1 MKENLRLF
9 VIGLLMGAAEVVPGV
24 SGGTIA
30 FVTGIYER
38 FVNAIQRF
46 NPLLFR
52 KLKVN
57 GLKKTWQE
65 LDVNFLLI
73 LFSGMGIAILLF
85 ARFVTHLLEEQPV
98 FIWSFF
104 FGLVV
109 ASVWLVIQQISRFGW
124 DIAFSLVLGTAF
136 GMTVANLVPVELEP
150 TSVYL
155 FLGGAIAVCAW
166 ILPGLSG
173 SFILLILGLYRHV
186 LEAITNL
193 DIMVLLTLGAG
204 CVLGIV
210 AFAQLLTRLLKY
222 HHNET
227 FGLLTGF
234 MMGSLVKLWP
244 WQYVSSYHLKPDG
257 SQIPLVQDPV
267 SPFAYLDLTGNNP
280 EMVIAMFG
288 LILGCIGVVGLHFLA
303 HSDADE
309 LFPDKN

>member
-1 MKENLRLF
+1 MKENVRLF
-9 VIGLLMGAAEVVPGV
+9 VIGLVMGAAEIIPGV

-38 FVNAIQRF
+38 FVNAIQGF

-52 KLKVN
+52 KLKFN

-85 ARFVTHLLEEQPV
+85 AGFVTYLLEEQAI

-136 GMTVANLVPVELEP
+136 GMTVATLAPVELEP
-150 TSVYL
+150 APVTL

-186 LEAITNL
+186 LEAIRSL
-193 DIMVLLTLGAG
+193 DMVVLLTLGAG

-210 AFAQLLTRLLKY
+210 AFTQLLTRLLRD

-234 MMGSLVKLWP
+234 MVGSLVKLWP
-244 WQYVSSYHLKPDG
+244 WQYVSSYHLKSDG
-257 SQIPLVQDPV
+257 SQIALVQDPV
-267 SPFAYLDLTGNNP
+267 SPFVYLDLTGNNP
-280 EMVIAMFG
+280 ELVVAIFG
-288 LILGCIGVVGLHFLA
+288 LILGCIGVVGLNFLA
-303 HSDADE
+303 HSDADVSS
-309 LFPDKN
+309 DKN